1 MLPFD
6 TTVSYRGV
14 AGAGSDFLGDSAMWV
29 CAFLPV
35 WSASPGRVV
44 VCTLVPRGPPDVNV
58 SEGEGH
64 LAELSLAW
72 LAWSGLWGLQG
83 QGLSSSS
90 SIFFRGRLS
99 TRCPLPCTNT
109 VGQRLIEIVPLP
121 GQARV
126 VILPALPPP
135 PPKLLRY
142 QNVVRTPSGSACP
155 LDH

>member
-6 TTVSYRGV
+6 TAVSYRGV
-14 AGAGSDFLGDSAMWV
+14 AGAGSDILGDSAMWV

-35 WSASPGRVV
+35 WSASPGGVV

-58 SEGEGH
+58 SEGGGH

-90 SIFFRGRLS
+90 SFS
-99 TRCPLPCTNT
+99 
-109 VGQRLIEIVPLP
+109 E
-121 GQARV
+121 A
-126 VILPALPPP
+126 
-135 PPKLLRY
+135 
-142 QNVVRTPSGSACP
+142 
-155 LDH
+155 D